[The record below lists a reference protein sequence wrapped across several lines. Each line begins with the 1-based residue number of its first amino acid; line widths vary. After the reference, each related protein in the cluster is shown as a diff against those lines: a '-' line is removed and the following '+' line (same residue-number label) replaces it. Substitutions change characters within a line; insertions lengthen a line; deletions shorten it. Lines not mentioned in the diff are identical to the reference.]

1 MLRLATANVLAT
13 GLVTV
18 HALVCTRSS
27 SSISGA
33 TRQRITRSTEVS
45 ITDCGVCDS
54 WSPFSENCKP
64 CDDGSVRVNGQLVTP
79 KALREVEVMDAD
91 GDTQQLLSVLGNE
104 KSVLVLLRHLG

>member
-1 MLRLATANVLAT
+1 MLRLANVSILAA
-13 GLVTV
+13 GLATV
-18 HALVCTRSS
+18 HALVCTPAF
-27 SSISGA
+27 SSISA
-33 TRQRITRSTEVS
+33 SRQRLTRSTEVS
-45 ITDCGVCDS
+45 VTDCGVCDS